1 MKDLIVF
8 IPFIILFV
16 VLWKTYLKE
25 QIEYEKRMNRKHEKL
40 IDLKINYY
48 EEKKGE

>member
-1 MKDLIVF
+1 MKDLFAI
-8 IPFIILFV
+8 IPFIIFFV

-25 QIEYEKRMNRKHEKL
+25 QIEYERRMNKKYEKL
-40 IDLKINYY
+40 IDLKINSY